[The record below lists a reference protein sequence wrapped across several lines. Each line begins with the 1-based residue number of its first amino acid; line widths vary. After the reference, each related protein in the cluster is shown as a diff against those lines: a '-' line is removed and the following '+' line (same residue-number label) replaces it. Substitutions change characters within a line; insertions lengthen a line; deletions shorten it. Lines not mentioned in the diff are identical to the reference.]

1 MLNKLANEMELGEM
15 KELVYLRVD
24 YTPTRPKNCWIEKGW
39 NLTVINTE
47 LCSGLQ
53 KNPKNLQS
61 KQDKVRSSIW
71 KI

>member
-24 YTPTRPKNCWIEKGW
+24 YTPTRPQNCWIEKGW
-39 NLTVINTE
+39 NLTVTNTE

-53 KNPKNLQS
+53 KNSKNLQS